1 MENFPNKIDVL
12 TKVVN
17 HLSLEPKIQLTDK
30 ISAVE
35 ILKPGD
41 KGQMSAHKIWVPA
54 NVEYPPHTHPS
65 AHVILVLDG
74 GGYMKLVENEKITE
88 EPLKIGDMFFVPGNV
103 AHQVGADKRGLVMIA
118 ISVDSKELTDPDRL
132 KVIDKLL

>member
-1 MENFPNKIDVL
+1 MEKLPNLIDVL
-12 TKVVN
+12 PKVIN
-17 HLSLEPKIQLTDK
+17 HLNLEPNIKLTEN

-41 KGQMSAHKIWVPA
+41 KGQMSAHKIWVPP
-54 NVEYPPHTHPS
+54 NIEYPPHTHPS

-88 EPLKIGDMFFVPGNV
+88 ETLKAGDMFFVPGNV
-103 AHQVGADKRGLVMIA
+103 AHQVGADKRGLIMIA